1 MMRVFTVV
9 TRLESE
15 RTPLFTM
22 FAARRQLSKAWPG
35 SSLPIA
41 PKASTRAPRAATLAA
56 TLPAPPRHSL
66 CSTKS
71 TTGTA
76 ASGERREAVPQ
87 RYRSSMRSPSTPMR
101 LPRRRGIMRFN
112 RVTDSVSLSGMR
124 ELGFSSICCCL
135 DLRSLFGR
143 YLSFFGQHY
152 GDFVANRVDATA
164 RLALEAG
171 VVRRQL
177 HWRLANGTNENIQ
190 QLF

>member
-1 MMRVFTVV
+1 MMRVLTVV
-9 TRLESE
+9 TRRESA
-15 RTPLFTM
+15 RAPLSTM
-22 FAARRQLSKAWPG
+22 LAWRRQLRNAAPG
-35 SSLPIA
+35 SSFPMT
-41 PKASTRAPRAATLAA
+41 PKHSTRAPSEDRFAATF
-56 TLPAPPRHSL
+56 PAPPRHSL

-135 DLRSLFGR
+135 DPRSLFGR
-143 YLSFFGQHY
+143 YFSFFGQHY
-152 GDFVANRVDATA
+152 GDFVANRVDAPA

-171 VVRRQL
+171 TVRRQL